1 MAKRYHQ
8 DWLRAFV
15 EFASFGEAPLKN
27 LFWTGVSTVA
37 GALRRRVW
45 IDQRYF
51 QWIPNFYVI
60 MVAPPGIVSKSTTA
74 NIGMNLLREVEDINF
89 GPDVI
94 TWQQLISSLGGA
106 STAEIDPSTGEMF
119 PMSAITY
126 CSDELG
132 NLLNPNDRDLID
144 ALVNL
149 WDGKRGV
156 FKKETKTSGKDTVEN
171 PFVNIIGCTTP
182 SWISGTFPEYLIGGG
197 FTSRCVFVYA
207 DKKRQLVP
215 LVDEVVPEDFAQM
228 RQELIH
234 DLKIISQMFGE
245 FKISKDARDW
255 NRVWYKQHWEKPPA
269 ELNTDQFAG
278 YIARK
283 QTHMFKLSIILSASE
298 GDSLTIERR
307 HLEAAAD
314 MTGAIEQDMPKVF
327 SKIGQTEITRGSSI
341 IIELVYNRPGIT
353 QSDIYKQL
361 FRSLSYRDFTE
372 AMNGAIN
379 SGSVWCRQVDNELRY
394 YPTREVPRTSVEV
407 PTPEEPSGEAGK
419 IGTG

>member
-1 MAKRYHQ
+1 VPKRYHN
-8 DWLRAFV
+8 DWLKAFV

-45 IDQRYF
+45 IDQKYF

-74 NIGMNLLREVEDINF
+74 NIGMNLLREVEEIKF

-94 TWQQLISSLGGA
+94 TWQQLITNLQAAGS
-106 STAEIDPSTGEMF
+106 AEVNPGTGEF
-119 PMSAITY
+119 YPMAAVTY

-156 FKKETKTSGKDTVEN
+156 FKKETKTSGKDTIEN

-207 DKKRQLVP
+207 DAKRQLVP
-215 LVDEVVPEDFAQM
+215 LVDEVVPKEFNEM
-228 RQELIH
+228 RQLLIH
-234 DLKIISQMFGE
+234 DLKVIAQVFGE
-245 FKISKDARDW
+245 FTISQPARDW
-255 NRVWYKQHWEKPPA
+255 NKIWYKQHWEHPPA

-278 YIARK
+278 YVARK
-283 QTHMFKLSIILSASE
+283 QTHMFKLAMILSAAE
-298 GDSLTIERR
+298 DDSLTILAR
-307 HLEAAAD
+307 HLEAAAA
-314 MTGAIEQDMPKVF
+314 MTGAIEADMPKVF

-341 IIELVYNRPGIT
+341 IIEMVHKNPGIPQT
-353 QSDIYKQL
+353 ELYKVL

-372 AMNGAIN
+372 AIQGAIN
-379 SGSVWCRQVDNELRY
+379 SHAI
-394 YPTREVPRTSVEV
+394 YPLQKGDKILFYPSNPPLSQDDATSKN
-407 PTPEEPSGEAGK
+407 TAT
-419 IGTG
+419 GT

>member
-1 MAKRYHQ
+1 MSKRYHN
-8 DWLRAFV
+8 DWLKAFV

-45 IDQRYF
+45 IDQKYF

-74 NIGMNLLREVEDINF
+74 NIGMNLLREVEEINF

-94 TWQQLISSLGGA
+94 TWQQLITSLNAFQTSEPDPREPGA
-106 STAEIDPSTGEMF
+106 F
-119 PMSAITY
+119 YPMAAVTY

-132 NLLNPNDRDLID
+132 NLLNPNDRDLVD

-149 WDGKRGV
+149 WDGKQGV
-156 FKKETKTSGKDTVEN
+156 FKKETKTSGKDSVQN

-197 FTSRCVFVYA
+197 FTSRCVFIYA

-215 LVDEVVPEDFAQM
+215 LVDEVVPKEFNEM
-228 RQELIH
+228 RHLLIH
-234 DLKIISQMFGE
+234 DLKVIAQMFGE
-245 FKISKDARDW
+245 FTITKDARDW
-255 NRVWYKQHWEKPPA
+255 NRVWYKQHWENPNS

-283 QTHMFKLSIILSASE
+283 QTHMFKLSMVLSASQ
-298 GDSLTIERR
+298 GDSLRIEQE
-307 HLEAAAD
+307 HLEAAAA
-314 MTGAIEQDMPKVF
+314 MAGAIEADMPKVF
-327 SKIGQTEITRGSSI
+327 SKIGQTDITRGSSI
-341 IIELVYNRPGIT
+341 IVDLISTSPGMLHT
-353 QSDIYKQL
+353 DLYKHL
-361 FRSLSYRDFTE
+361 FRTLSYEDFVK
-372 AMNGAIN
+372 ALNGALVSQQIARKD
-379 SGSVWCRQVDNELRY
+379 SGNDIRY
-394 YPTREVPRTSVEV
+394 HPTGLAKAKSAVEDA
-407 PTPEEPSGEAGK
+407 TDQNKQAG
-419 IGTG
+419 

>member
-1 MAKRYHQ
+1 MAKRYHK
-8 DWLRAFV
+8 DWLQAFV

-45 IDQRYF
+45 IDQKYF

-74 NIGMNLLREVEDINF
+74 NIGMNLLREVEDIKF

-94 TWQQLISSLGGA
+94 TWQQMITSLSEA
-106 STAEIDPSTGEMF
+106 STAEFNPLNPNDLY
-119 PMSAITY
+119 PMAAVTY

-132 NLLNPNDRDLID
+132 NLLNPNDRDLVD

-156 FKKETKTSGKDTVEN
+156 FKKETKTSGKDKIEN

-207 DKKRQLVP
+207 DAKRQLVP
-215 LVDEVVPEDFAQM
+215 LVDEVVPENFDLM
-228 RQELIH
+228 RQELVH
-234 DLKIISQMFGE
+234 DLKIIAQLFGQFE
-245 FKISKDARDW
+245 ITQEARAW
-255 NRVWYKQHWEKPPA
+255 NRIWYKRHWDKPPA
-269 ELNTDQFAG
+269 ELNTNQFAG

-283 QTHMFKLSIILSASE
+283 QTHMFKLAMILSASQ
-298 GDSLTIERR
+298 GDSLAVEAR
-307 HLEAAAD
+307 HLEAAEA
-314 MTGAIEQDMPKVF
+314 MTGALERDMPKVF
-327 SKIGQTEITRGSSI
+327 SKIGQTEITRGSST
-341 IIELVYNRPGIT
+341 IIELVNTNPGIT
-353 QSDIYKQL
+353 HTELYQHL
-361 FRSLSYRDFTE
+361 FRNLSYREFDE
-372 AMNGAIN
+372 SINGALLSKTVYRIQKGEQF
-379 SGSVWCRQVDNELRY
+379 SY
-394 YPTREVPRTSVEV
+394 YPTKPVAR
-407 PTPEEPSGEAGK
+407 EEPSAAPEQADK
-419 IGTG
+419 TGTS